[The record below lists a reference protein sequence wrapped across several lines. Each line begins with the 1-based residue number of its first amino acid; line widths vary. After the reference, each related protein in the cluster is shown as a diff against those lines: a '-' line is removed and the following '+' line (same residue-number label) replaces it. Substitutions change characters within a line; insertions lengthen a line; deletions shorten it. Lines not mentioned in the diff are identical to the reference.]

1 MPRSVS
7 RIGVLLLVCSLP
19 LLGCK
24 RLFEEAIKARRR
36 ALDAGAGAVAAQ
48 PMDEDQALGEKLNGY
63 IRECLNRFS
72 KVVHGTEERYFS
84 WADPKKGPTG
94 RERNVYGIHDISLDP
109 EQCRSAVIKSNAAN
123 PKKPDIE
130 RIADAY
136 AAALSA
142 VVPIVNEAHKY
153 YERGDY
159 KNDKMA
165 KAKQLHP
172 KLVAAFQ
179 TFDKADA
186 DLSQLVDEVQEQL
199 DRRELVR
206 IERDEG
212 KKIHWYIVNTTLL
225 AKPVLHEGAKDVA
238 KINLP
243 ALTTASDNFEK
254 AVDVFEA
261 WANQNKAEASHASTF
276 LRTARDLVVAG
287 KTLVRHIREKKAYSA
302 TERSWMG
309 TSSGWMVDGS
319 PDQVLDR
326 YNKLVDAYNAVRF

>member
-1 MPRSVS
+1 MPRRVS

-19 LLGCK
+19 LVGCK
-24 RLFEEAIKARRR
+24 RLFQEMVEARRR
-36 ALDAGAGAVAAQ
+36 ALDAGAGGASAQ
-48 PMDEDQALGEKLNGY
+48 VMDEDQALGEKLNGY

-72 KVVHGTEERYFS
+72 KVVHATEERYFS

-94 RERNVYGIHDISLDP
+94 RERNVYGLQEISLDP
-109 EQCRSAVIKSNAAN
+109 EQCRVAVSKSNAAN

-159 KNDKMA
+159 KSDKMA

-172 KLVAAFQ
+172 KLLAAFQ
-179 TFDKADA
+179 SFDKADA
-186 DLSQLVDEVQEQL
+186 DLSQLVDEIQEQL

-212 KKIHWYIVNTTLL
+212 KKLHWYIVNTTLV
-225 AKPVLHEGAKDVA
+225 AKQVLHEGAKDLA

-243 ALTTASDNFEK
+243 ALTAASDNFEK
-254 AVDVFEA
+254 AVDAFEA
-261 WANQNKAEASHASTF
+261 WANQNKSEAANASNF
-276 LRTARDLVVAG
+276 LRAAKELVLAG
-287 KTLVRHIREKKAYSA
+287 KNLVRHIREKKPYSA
-302 TERSWMG
+302 AEKSRMG

-326 YNKLVDAYNAVRF
+326 YNKLVDAYNSVR